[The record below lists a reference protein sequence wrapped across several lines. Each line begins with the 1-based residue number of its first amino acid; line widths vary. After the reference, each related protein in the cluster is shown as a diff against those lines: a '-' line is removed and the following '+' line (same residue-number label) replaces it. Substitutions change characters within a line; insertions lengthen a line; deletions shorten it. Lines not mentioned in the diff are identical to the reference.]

1 MAHLQKAMTAD
12 QQLKLILCRLE
23 HVPACLKY
31 AKPGSSNR
39 GNSGIESALG
49 NLATVQGADAG
60 RQIARAKATVRK
72 SDGRAHAAPPLGV
85 IACVISIVKFVIQ
98 LGIAI
103 YKLISALV
111 NAFKQWKT
119 FKNIVKA
126 FISGETRKKLGT
138 ETETILK
145 VILGIEDVLKK
156 CV

>member
-60 RQIARAKATVRK
+60 RQITSAKATVRK
-72 SDGRAHAAPPLGV
+72 SDGHAHAPPLGV
-85 IACVISIVKFVIQ
+85 IACVISIAKFVIQ
-98 LGIAI
+98 LGIAM
-103 YKLISALV
+103 YKLIRALV

-126 FISGETRKKLGT
+126 VISGEARKKLGT

-145 VILGIEDVLKK
+145 AILGIEDVLKK

>member
-1 MAHLQKAMTAD
+1 MAHPQKAMTAD

-23 HVPACLKY
+23 HVPARLKY
-31 AKPGSSNR
+31 ATGSSNR

-72 SDGRAHAAPPLGV
+72 SDGRAHAAPLGV